1 MRYRIEYADGRCCN
15 FANSRKDLLEWLK
28 LLKDEEIT
36 DIRKIYKNGVTDSVL
51 EKYQNYLVKNAGY
64 EVEDRMKAI
73 RLTLKI
79 MFLPVM
85 AALVV
90 IRLFVEFLS
99 GISAVIFRVIEGI
112 FLLTALLSYGFGLE
126 SSGEY
131 LKMVLAGFL
140 FYLLPCTVEIVI
152 AGIVF
157 LEEWIRSLT

>member
-1 MRYRIEYADGRCCN
+1 
-15 FANSRKDLLEWLK
+15 
-28 LLKDEEIT
+28 
-36 DIRKIYKNGVTDSVL
+36 
-51 EKYQNYLVKNAGY
+51 
-64 EVEDRMKAI
+64 MKAI
-73 RLTLKI
+73 RLILKI

-90 IRLFVEFLS
+90 IRLVVEYLS
-99 GISAVIFRVIEGI
+99 EISAVIFRVIAGI

-126 SSGEY
+126 SSGEC
-131 LKMVLAGFL
+131 LKMVVAGFL

>member
-1 MRYRIEYADGRCCN
+1 
-15 FANSRKDLLEWLK
+15 
-28 LLKDEEIT
+28 
-36 DIRKIYKNGVTDSVL
+36 
-51 EKYQNYLVKNAGY
+51 
-64 EVEDRMKAI
+64 MKAI

-99 GISAVIFRVIEGI
+99 GISAVIFRVIAGI
-112 FLLTALLSYGFGLE
+112 FLLTALLSYGLGLE
-126 SSGEY
+126 SSGEC

-157 LEEWIRSLT
+157 LEEWICSLT

>member
-1 MRYRIEYADGRCCN
+1 
-15 FANSRKDLLEWLK
+15 
-28 LLKDEEIT
+28 
-36 DIRKIYKNGVTDSVL
+36 
-51 EKYQNYLVKNAGY
+51 
-64 EVEDRMKAI
+64 MKAI

-126 SSGEY
+126 SSGEC
-131 LKMVLAGFL
+131 LKMVLSGFL

-157 LEEWIRSLT
+157 LEEWIRSFT

>member
-1 MRYRIEYADGRCCN
+1 
-15 FANSRKDLLEWLK
+15 
-28 LLKDEEIT
+28 
-36 DIRKIYKNGVTDSVL
+36 
-51 EKYQNYLVKNAGY
+51 
-64 EVEDRMKAI
+64 MKAI
-73 RLTLKI
+73 RLILKI

-90 IRLFVEFLS
+90 IRLFVDFLS
-99 GISAVIFRVIEGI
+99 GISAVIFRVIAGI

-126 SSGEY
+126 SSGEC

-157 LEEWIRSLT
+157 LEDWIRSLT

>member
-1 MRYRIEYADGRCCN
+1 ME
-15 FANSRKDLLEWLK
+15 
-28 LLKDEEIT
+28 
-36 DIRKIYKNGVTDSVL
+36 
-51 EKYQNYLVKNAGY
+51 
-64 EVEDRMKAI
+64 AI
-73 RLTLKI
+73 RLILKI

-85 AALVV
+85 AALAV

-99 GISAVIFRVIEGI
+99 GISAVIFRVIAGI

-126 SSGEY
+126 SSGEC

-157 LEEWIRSLT
+157 LEEWIRFIT

>member
-1 MRYRIEYADGRCCN
+1 
-15 FANSRKDLLEWLK
+15 
-28 LLKDEEIT
+28 
-36 DIRKIYKNGVTDSVL
+36 
-51 EKYQNYLVKNAGY
+51 
-64 EVEDRMKAI
+64 MKATHFI
-73 RLTLKI
+73 LKI
-79 MFLPVM
+79 MFLSVM
-85 AALVV
+85 AALAV

-126 SSGEY
+126 GSGEC

-140 FYLLPCTVEIVI
+140 FYLLPCTIEIVI